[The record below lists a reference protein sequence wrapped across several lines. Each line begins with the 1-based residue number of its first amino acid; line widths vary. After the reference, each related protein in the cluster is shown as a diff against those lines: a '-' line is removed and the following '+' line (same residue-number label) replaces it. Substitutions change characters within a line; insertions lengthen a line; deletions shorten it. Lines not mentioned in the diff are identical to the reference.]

1 MTFPTTEFTDLPEFL
16 SDWKS
21 SKHRS
26 LNDEHREQARR
37 YIEAIVKVRFEGQ
50 DGELDQ
56 MPRQTAKR
64 ELWKKLRESYDD
76 LAGLYSRT
84 ENEDFAK
91 AMARI

>member
-1 MTFPTTEFTDLPEFL
+1 MAFPATVLNDLPDFL
-16 SDWKS
+16 KDWKT
-21 SKHRS
+21 KHRS

-37 YIEAIVKVRFEGQ
+37 YIEAIVKVRFGGQ

-56 MPRQTAKR
+56 MLCQTAKR
-64 ELWKKLRESYDD
+64 ELWKKLREAYDD
-76 LAGLYSRT
+76 LGGLYSRT